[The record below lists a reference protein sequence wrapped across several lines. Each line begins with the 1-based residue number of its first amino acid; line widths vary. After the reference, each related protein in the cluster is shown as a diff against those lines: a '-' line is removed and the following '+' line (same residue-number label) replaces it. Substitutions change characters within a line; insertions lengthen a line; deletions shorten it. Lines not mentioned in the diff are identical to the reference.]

1 MIFSNENRYTFWQT
15 NDGQKYFEIFLFV
28 LSDTD
33 SRIFLIKSRFKYMK
47 F

>member
-1 MIFSNENRYTFWQT
+1 MIFSNENRYTFWKI

-33 SRIFLIKSRFKYMK
+33 SRIFW
-47 F
+47 